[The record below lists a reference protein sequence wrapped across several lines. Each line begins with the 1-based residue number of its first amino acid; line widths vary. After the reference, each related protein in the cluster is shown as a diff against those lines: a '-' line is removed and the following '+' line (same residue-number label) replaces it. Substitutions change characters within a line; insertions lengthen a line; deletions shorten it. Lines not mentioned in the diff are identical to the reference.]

1 MKWLS
6 RKKREEDLER
16 ELRSDLE
23 LEAEELREGGLS
35 AEESRYAARRAF
47 GNTSYVKEEVRE
59 VWRWT
64 ALEQILQDARY
75 AVRTLRRS
83 PGFTITAI
91 AVLAL
96 AIGANE
102 IGRASCRERV

>member
-23 LEAEELREGGLS
+23 LEAEELRERGLS

-64 ALEQILQDARY
+64 ALEQILQPLEPLCA
-75 AVRTLRRS
+75 
-83 PGFTITAI
+83 
-91 AVLAL
+91 
-96 AIGANE
+96 
-102 IGRASCRERV
+102 